1 MSLIIDLIILGLIL
15 LCVFFGYKKGLTK
28 CVIKILSFVI
38 AIVIAVVLFK
48 PISNFVINNTKI
60 DDNIK
65 NSIIEIVSDDVNE
78 TGKVNEDSNLPKS
91 IVNHIN
97 ESIEVAVNETKQTVV
112 NQVAQQ
118 ISTTAVNVGVAIG
131 LFIIARIALIFVSA
145 LSSLITDLPIIKQF
159 DKAGG
164 IIYGLVEAL
173 IIIFIIFAIISFIS
187 PMIEGSGLITA
198 INKSIVGSVFYNN
211 NILMNIIF

>member
-1 MSLIIDLIILGLIL
+1 MSVIIDLIILGIIL

-38 AIVIAVVLFK
+38 AIIIAVTFFK
-48 PISNFVINNTKI
+48 PISNLVINKTTI

-65 NSIIEIVSDDVNE
+65 NSIVQLVQDDVSEN
-78 TGKVNEDSNLPKS
+78 GKVKEDSNLPQT

-97 ESIEVAVNETKQTVV
+97 NEIEKSINDTKITVV
-112 NQVAQQ
+112 NNVAEQ
-118 ISTTAVNVGVAIG
+118 ISKTIVNVGVAIA

-145 LSSLITDLPIIKQF
+145 ISSMVTDLPIIKQF

-173 IIIFIIFAIISFIS
+173 IIIFIAFAIISLIS
-187 PMIEGSGLITA
+187 PMIEGSGIIAA
-198 INKSIVGSVFYNN
+198 INKSILASVLYNN
-211 NILMNIIF
+211 NILLNIVF

>member
-28 CVIKILSFVI
+28 CVIKILSFVL
-38 AIVIAVVLFK
+38 AIIIAVVLFK
-48 PISNFVINNTKI
+48 PISNFVINNTEI

-65 NSIIEIVSDDVNE
+65 NSIVEIVADDVSE
-78 TGKVNEDSNLPKS
+78 TGKVREDSNLPKS

-97 ESIEVAVNETKQTVV
+97 ETIESSVNETKQTVV
-112 NQVAQQ
+112 NTVAEQ
-118 ISTTAVNVGVAIG
+118 ISKTAINVGVAIG
-131 LFIIARIALIFVSA
+131 LFVIARIALIFVSA

-187 PMIEGSGLITA
+187 PMIEGSGLIAA
-198 INKSIVGSVFYNN
+198 INKSIVGSIFYNN
-211 NILMNIIF
+211 NLLMNIIF

>member
-38 AIVIAVVLFK
+38 AIIIAVVLFK
-48 PISNFVINNTKI
+48 PISNFVINNTEI

-65 NSIIEIVSDDVNE
+65 NSIVEIVSDDVSE
-78 TGKVNEDSNLPKS
+78 TGKVKEDSNLPKS
-91 IVNHIN
+91 IVKHIN
-97 ESIEVAVNETKQTVV
+97 ESIETSVSETKQTVV
-112 NQVAQQ
+112 NTVAEQ
-118 ISTTAVNVGVAIG
+118 ISKTAVNVGVAIT
-131 LFIIARIALIFVSA
+131 LFIVARIALIFVSA
-145 LSSLITDLPIIKQF
+145 LSSIITDLPIIKQF

-173 IIIFIIFAIISFIS
+173 IIIFIVFAIISLIS
-187 PMIEGSGLITA
+187 PMIESSGLIAA
-198 INKSIVGSVFYNN
+198 INKSIIGSVFYNN
-211 NILMNIIF
+211 NLLMNIIF

>member
-1 MSLIIDLIILGLIL
+1 MSLIVDLIIIGLIA
-15 LCVFFGYKKGLTK
+15 LCVILGYNKGLTK

-38 AIVIAVVLFK
+38 AIIVAVVLFK
-48 PISNFVINNTKI
+48 PISGLVINNTKI

-65 NSIIEIVSDDVNE
+65 NSIVELVQNDVSED
-78 TGKVNEDSNLPKS
+78 GKVNQNSSLPQS

-97 ESIEVAVNETKQTVV
+97 EEIETSVNETKMTVV
-112 NQVAQQ
+112 NTVAEQVSKT
-118 ISTTAVNVGVAIG
+118 IVNVGVAIA

-145 LSSLITDLPIIKQF
+145 ISSMVTDLPIIKQF

-164 IIYGLVEAL
+164 IIYGLLESL

-211 NILMNIIF
+211 NILLSIIF

>member
-38 AIVIAVVLFK
+38 AIIIAVVLFK
-48 PISNFVINNTKI
+48 PISNFVINNTQI

-65 NSIIEIVSDDVNE
+65 NSIVEIVADDVSE
-78 TGKVNEDSNLPKS
+78 TGKVKEDSNLPKS

-97 ESIEVAVNETKQTVV
+97 ESIETSVNETKQAVV
-112 NQVAQQ
+112 NTVAEQ
-118 ISTTAVNVGVAIG
+118 ISKTAANVGVAII
-131 LFIIARIALIFVSA
+131 LFIVARIALIFVSA
-145 LSSLITDLPIIKQF
+145 LSSIITDLPIIKQF

-173 IIIFIIFAIISFIS
+173 IIIFIVFAIISFIS
-187 PMIEGSGLITA
+187 PMIESSGLIAA
-198 INKSIVGSVFYNN
+198 INKSIIGSVFYNN
-211 NILMNIIF
+211 NLLMNIIF

>member
-38 AIVIAVVLFK
+38 AIIIAVVLFK
-48 PISNFVINNTKI
+48 PISNFVINNTEI

-65 NSIIEIVSDDVNE
+65 NSIVEIVSDDVSE
-78 TGKVNEDSNLPKS
+78 TGKVKEDSNLPKS
-91 IVNHIN
+91 IVKHIN
-97 ESIEVAVNETKQTVV
+97 ESIETSVNETKQTVV
-112 NQVAQQ
+112 NTVAEQ
-118 ISTTAVNVGVAIG
+118 ISKTAVNVGVAIT
-131 LFIIARIALIFVSA
+131 LFIVARIALIFVSA
-145 LSSLITDLPIIKQF
+145 LSSIITDLPIIKQF

-173 IIIFIIFAIISFIS
+173 IIIFIVFAIISLIS
-187 PMIEGSGLITA
+187 PMIESSGLIAA
-198 INKSIVGSVFYNN
+198 INKSIIGSVFYNN
-211 NILMNIIF
+211 NLLMNIIF